1 MNCIF
6 FHESLIDAIFNSV
19 LGNSLSLGFSFN
31 NSLTVI
37 LLIFSSAILSDTSTN
52 ADALALITL
61 IFLSSSSLIEFTNL
75 IKSSSSNLLNAASV
89 SLESD
94 AAIAIIVVNVSFSL
108 SLFLAFT
115 ALSVEDIPVAALSSS
130 FVVFV
135 SVVGAFF
142 FVLDSVLG
150 PSTILLLIIFAS
162 FLETF
167 LVDLENPSIVVEFF
181 ACFIIGDTSFI
192 STF

>member
-1 MNCIF
+1 M
-6 FHESLIDAIFNSV
+6 
-19 LGNSLSLGFSFN
+19 
-31 NSLTVI
+31 
-37 LLIFSSAILSDTSTN
+37 
-52 ADALALITL
+52 
-61 IFLSSSSLIEFTNL
+61 
-75 IKSSSSNLLNAASV
+75 
-89 SLESD
+89 
-94 AAIAIIVVNVSFSL
+94 VNVSFSL

-130 FVVFV
+130 FVVLV

-142 FVLDSVLG
+142 FVLDVVLA